1 MVTDRTTVVHALR
14 AQGDH
19 DRALQASCIL
29 PTMVDTDK
37 DANVL
42 SMLGV
47 CPSSLEPHT
56 PVGG

>member
-1 MVTDRTTVVHALR
+1 MVMDRQAVVTALR

-19 DRALQASCIL
+19 DRALQASCML
-29 PTMVDTDK
+29 PTMVDTEK

-47 CPSSLEPHT
+47 SPAALQEDMEP
-56 PVGG
+56 

>member
-1 MVTDRTTVVHALR
+1 MVMDRQAVVTALR

-19 DRALQASCIL
+19 DRALQASCML
-29 PTMVDTDK
+29 PTVVDTEK

-47 CPSSLEPHT
+47 SPAALQEDMES
-56 PVGG
+56 

>member
-1 MVTDRTTVVHALR
+1 MVTDRENVVHALR

-29 PTMVDTDK
+29 PAVVDTDK

-47 CPSSLEPHT
+47 CPSTLEEDA
-56 PVGG
+56 VRS

>member
-1 MVTDRTTVVHALR
+1 MVTDRENVVHALR

-29 PTMVDTDK
+29 PAVVDTEK

-47 CPSSLEPHT
+47 SPSSIEEDAQR
-56 PVGG
+56 

>member
-1 MVTDRTTVVHALR
+1 MVMDRQTVVTALR

-19 DRALQASCIL
+19 DRALQASCML
-29 PTMVDTDK
+29 PTVVDTEK

-47 CPSSLEPHT
+47 SPAALQEDMEP
-56 PVGG
+56 

>member
-1 MVTDRTTVVHALR
+1 MVMDRKVVVTALR

-29 PTMVDTDK
+29 PTVVDTEK

-47 CPSSLEPHT
+47 SPAALQEDMEP
-56 PVGG
+56 